1 MFLKLFYFCKIVFG
15 TFTKYFNMNRFK
27 KLWLFFMLFLYI
39 FNLSAQINYDI
50 ILNKVKQNFIK
61 NNDGYFNLIS
71 NYNEIEFEI
80 NTKDIMYFVD
90 LNVFYANERI
100 AYKNIDDFLEDKN
113 KSGST
118 KIKILDGNYYK
129 LQNINSYSEN
139 NFLNIPSYIQKTKT
153 NVFFRYGLGPLSILN
168 YFGGYLFEESNFKN
182 KVKRNKFLNKICD
195 FVRYNSDTVYSNKI
209 VIDTIINGI
218 NYWAL
223 KNDYSINYTNF
234 DEFSVTNNCDENW
247 DNFKM
252 NRSLVFIVNKND
264 FGILE
269 ISDYTI
275 YKDKNNKEYYSIIKS
290 EYESTA
296 NGYYNK
302 SNFAILPRYSKDC
315 PKCGFVNNIDY
326 TFIQSKQEITN
337 KKLVNLNIDEQELNF
352 DEYETICN
360 VKNELPLEKRDSI
373 IKNIEHFLSQ
383 YKILK

>member
-1 MFLKLFYFCKIVFG
+1 
-15 TFTKYFNMNRFK
+15 MNRFK
-27 KLWLFFMLFLYI
+27 KLWLFFMLFLCI

-80 NTKDIMYFVD
+80 NTKDIIYFVD

-139 NFLNIPSYIQKTKT
+139 NFLIIPSYIQKTKT
-153 NVFFRYGLGPLSILN
+153 NVFFRYGFNSLGILN
-168 YFGGYLFEESNFKN
+168 YFGGYLFEESNIKN
-182 KVKRNKFLNKICD
+182 KVKRNKLMNKICD
-195 FVRYNSDTVYSNKI
+195 FVKYNSDTVYSNKI

-290 EYESTA
+290 EYDSTA

-373 IKNIEHFLSQ
+373 IKNIELFLSQ

>member
-15 TFTKYFNMNRFK
+15 TFTKYYSMNRFK
-27 KLWLFFMLFLYI
+27 KIWLFFMLFLCI

-153 NVFFRYGLGPLSILN
+153 NVFFRYGFNSLGILN

-182 KVKRNKFLNKICD
+182 KIKKNKLPNKICE
-195 FVRYNSDTVYSNKI
+195 FVRYNSDTVYSNKV

-337 KKLVNLNIDEQELNF
+337 KKLVNLNIDEQGLNF